1 MKMRS
6 VYLAGAI
13 TGESYGGAT
22 DWREYVRTRLS
33 PGIVGLSPLRAKT
46 YLEGEK
52 AIGDCYDTQNGM
64 STPLSTSR
72 GIMTRDYFDCRNCDI
87 MLANLLETKIV
98 SIGTVM
104 ECAWA
109 YAFDKPLII
118 VMEEEGNLH
127 EHAMIR
133 EATGFRV
140 NTIDKAIDV
149 ANSILTDYTGKQ

>member
-1 MKMRS
+1 MKS

-13 TGESYGGAT
+13 TGESYGDAT
-22 DWREYVRTRLS
+22 DWREYVRPRLS
-33 PGIVGLSPLRAKT
+33 NGIVGLSPLRCKN

-52 AIGDCYDTQNGM
+52 KIGDCYDTQNGV

-72 GIMTRDYFDCRNCDI
+72 GIMTRDYFDCQNCDVV
-87 MLANLLETKIV
+87 LANLLDTKIV

-109 YAFDKPLII
+109 FAFNKPLIM

-127 EHAMIR
+127 EHAMLR

-140 NTIDKAIDV
+140 TTIDDAITIV
-149 ANSILTDYTGKQ
+149 NSILTDYEGK